1 MVVKEFN
8 KIYNLQIKKTIMKKS
23 ISMGIYAIMFMFI
36 TSAVLSSC
44 NSEDEYYENSNYTLA
59 SKRMTRSESG
69 GTSHPSPSIMYME
82 GNEEVE
88 VDFESVR
95 LHFKVEWDGGKLH
108 GSSSAGN
115 ITVSYINYDQ
125 TSGYEYYYDSLDVV
139 TKVYKT
145 KIEGVKKEGPITLSN
160 NVIIAYIPVRY
171 REREVIKDNE
181 GNIMHDKNGLTM
193 YRMGDV
199 KEKNA
204 IIELCIEKYR
214 IKPDA
219 Y

>member
-1 MVVKEFN
+1 
-8 KIYNLQIKKTIMKKS
+8 MKKS

-36 TSAVLSSC
+36 TSAVFSSC

-69 GTSHPSPSIMYME
+69 GTSHPSPSIMYKE
-82 GNEEVE
+82 GKEDVE

-115 ITVSYINYDQ
+115 ITVSYIDYDQ
-125 TSGYEYYYDSLDVV
+125 VSGYEYYYDSLDVLR
-139 TKVYKT
+139 KVYKT
-145 KIEGVKKEGPITLSN
+145 EIVDVRKEGPITLSD

-171 REREVIKDNE
+171 QEREAMKDKE
-181 GNIMHDKNGLTM
+181 GKTMRDHNGLTM

-204 IIELCIEKYR
+204 IIELDIEKYR
-214 IKPDA
+214 ITPDA

>member
-1 MVVKEFN
+1 
-8 KIYNLQIKKTIMKKS
+8 MKKS

-36 TSAVLSSC
+36 TSAVFSSC

-69 GTSHPSPSIMYME
+69 GTSHPSPSIMYKE
-82 GNEEVE
+82 GKEDVE

-115 ITVSYINYDQ
+115 ITVSYIDYDQ
-125 TSGYEYYYDSLDVV
+125 VSGYEYYYDSLDVV
-139 TKVYKT
+139 KKVYKT
-145 KIEGVKKEGPITLSN
+145 EIVDVIKDSPATLSN
-160 NVIIAYIPVRY
+160 DMIMADFSIRY
-171 REREVIKDNE
+171 KERETMKDKE
-181 GNIMHDKNGLTM
+181 GKTMYDHNGLTM
-193 YRMGDV
+193 YCMGDV
-199 KEKNA
+199 QEKNA
-204 IIELCIEKYR
+204 TVRLCIKKYR
-214 IKPDA
+214 ITPDA

>member
-1 MVVKEFN
+1 
-8 KIYNLQIKKTIMKKS
+8 MKKS

-69 GTSHPSPSIMYME
+69 GTSHPSPSIMYKE

-115 ITVSYINYDQ
+115 ITVSYIDYDQ
-125 TSGYEYYYDSLDVV
+125 VSGYEYYYDSLNIPR
-139 TKVYKT
+139 KVYKT
-145 KIEGVKKEGPITLSN
+145 EIEGVKKEGPITLSN
-160 NVIIAYIPVRY
+160 DMIIADFSIRY
-171 REREVIKDNE
+171 REREKMKDEN
-181 GNIMHDKNGLTM
+181 GKNMYDHNGLTM
-193 YRMGDV
+193 YCMGDV
-199 KEKNA
+199 KEKIA
-204 IIELCIEKYR
+204 TVRLCIEQYR

>member
-1 MVVKEFN
+1 
-8 KIYNLQIKKTIMKKS
+8 
-23 ISMGIYAIMFMFI
+23 MGIYAIMFMFI

-69 GTSHPSPSIMYME
+69 GTSHPSPSIMYMK

-95 LHFKVEWDGGKLH
+95 LHFNVEWKGGKLEW
-108 GSSSAGN
+108 SSSAGN
-115 ITVSYINYDQ
+115 ITVSYIDYDQ
-125 TSGYEYYYDSLDVV
+125 VSGYKYYYDSLNIPR
-139 TKVYKT
+139 KVYKT
-145 KIEGVKKEGPITLSN
+145 EIVDVIKDSPATLSN
-160 NVIIAYIPVRY
+160 NMIMADFSIRY
-171 REREVIKDNE
+171 KERETMKDEN
-181 GNIMHDKNGLTM
+181 GKNMYDHNGLTM
-193 YRMGDV
+193 YCMGDV
-199 KEKNA
+199 KEKIA
-204 IIELCIEKYR
+204 TVRLCIEQYR